1 MNHVGL
7 ESMEKARGIYCSTK
21 LGSSQTLR
29 RGGDPRA
36 CSASFYMVVRG
47 KIEQSTYNQPGSG
60 GIHLTFKSS

>member
-47 KIEQSTYNQPGSG
+47 KIEHQPGSD